1 MDSVKPSALTS
12 KKSRFARNVA
22 KVLHLRAATG
32 IAPVDGVQK
41 VVSQE
46 EVKDDKHHRK
56 TAAGRTQ
63 SFDIDDHRKSLPLEA
78 FVAKLFAGVSC
89 VKAAYSQLQYA
100 QSPYD
105 ADGIQ
110 AADQFVISELK
121 NLSELKRCYIKK
133 QFDPSPESAL
143 VLADVQEQKSLSKT
157 YEIMGKKLESQL
169 RLKESEIMNL
179 REKMEESIRQNRLL
193 ENRLD
198 QIGNLS
204 ISDNLRQTG
213 LSPTHFIT
221 VLLHTVKSIRNFV
234 KLMIDEM
241 KSAGWDLDAAAKSIV
256 SDVAFWRE
264 DDKCFAFESFVSR
277 VMFDG
282 FHLTNF
288 SPQKESQPEKKNQ
301 QRLFVK
307 RFSELKSA
315 KATEFIA
322 HKPKSTFAKFCRDK
336 YLQLIHPQME
346 TSFFGSSSKR
356 SLVNSGEFPDTSF
369 FATFAEMA
377 RPVWLLHCLAYSSDH
392 EASIFQVR
400 RGCRFS
406 EVYMESVAE
415 DAPRSSENAPE
426 ADPSVAF
433 TVVPGF
439 RIGKTVIRCQVYLSP
454 LQNKVK
460 RG

>member
-1 MDSVKPSALTS
+1 
-12 KKSRFARNVA
+12 
-22 KVLHLRAATG
+22 
-32 IAPVDGVQK
+32 
-41 VVSQE
+41 
-46 EVKDDKHHRK
+46 
-56 TAAGRTQ
+56 
-63 SFDIDDHRKSLPLEA
+63 
-78 FVAKLFAGVSC
+78 
-89 VKAAYSQLQYA
+89 
-100 QSPYD
+100 
-105 ADGIQ
+105 
-110 AADQFVISELK
+110 
-121 NLSELKRCYIKK
+121 
-133 QFDPSPESAL
+133 
-143 VLADVQEQKSLSKT
+143 
-157 YEIMGKKLESQL
+157 
-169 RLKESEIMNL
+169 
-179 REKMEESIRQNRLL
+179 
-193 ENRLD
+193 
-198 QIGNLS
+198 
-204 ISDNLRQTG
+204 
-213 LSPTHFIT
+213 
-221 VLLHTVKSIRNFV
+221 
-234 KLMIDEM
+234 
-241 KSAGWDLDAAAKSIV
+241 
-256 SDVAFWRE
+256 
-264 DDKCFAFESFVSR
+264 
-277 VMFDG
+277 MFDG

-315 KATEFIA
+315 TATEFIA

-377 RPVWLLHCLAYSSDH
+377 RPVWLLHCLACSSDH

-400 RGCRFS
+400 GGCRFS

-454 LQNKVK
+454 LQNKGKTRIKTWHGPTTSKNEPVQAIVVIISSK
-460 RG
+460 ISNYSFALLPSVCCGGTFFSYHSDLGHLVFVFSWPF

>member
-1 MDSVKPSALTS
+1 MV
-12 KKSRFARNVA
+12 
-22 KVLHLRAATG
+22 
-32 IAPVDGVQK
+32 
-41 VVSQE
+41 
-46 EVKDDKHHRK
+46 
-56 TAAGRTQ
+56 
-63 SFDIDDHRKSLPLEA
+63 
-78 FVAKLFAGVSC
+78 
-89 VKAAYSQLQYA
+89 
-100 QSPYD
+100 
-105 ADGIQ
+105 
-110 AADQFVISELK
+110 
-121 NLSELKRCYIKK
+121 
-133 QFDPSPESAL
+133 
-143 VLADVQEQKSLSKT
+143 
-157 YEIMGKKLESQL
+157 
-169 RLKESEIMNL
+169 
-179 REKMEESIRQNRLL
+179 
-193 ENRLD
+193 
-198 QIGNLS
+198 
-204 ISDNLRQTG
+204 
-213 LSPTHFIT
+213 
-221 VLLHTVKSIRNFV
+221 
-234 KLMIDEM
+234 DEM

-256 SDVAFWRE
+256 SDVAYWRE

-288 SPQKESQPEKKNQ
+288 CPQKESQPEKKNQ

-322 HKPKSTFAKFCRDK
+322 HKPRSTFAKFCRDK

-377 RPVWLLHCLAYSSDH
+377 RPVWLLHCLAYSSEP
-392 EASIFQVR
+392 EASIFQVC